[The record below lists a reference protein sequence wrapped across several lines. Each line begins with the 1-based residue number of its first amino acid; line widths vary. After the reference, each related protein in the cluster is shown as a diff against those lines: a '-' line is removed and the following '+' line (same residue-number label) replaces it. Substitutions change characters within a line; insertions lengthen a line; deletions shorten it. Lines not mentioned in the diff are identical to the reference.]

1 MRLGCA
7 TRGRGEAD
15 ALFEV
20 RQEALHA
27 KGIRSEE
34 AARLHVARD
43 VNYFQPSVLELKSI
57 KSELVVK

>member
-7 TRGRGEAD
+7 PRGRGEAD

-27 KGIRSEE
+27 KGVCSKE
-34 AARLHVARD
+34 APRLHVTRD
-43 VNYFQPSVLELKSI
+43 LNYFQPSVLELKSI
-57 KSELVVK
+57 KSELVVR